1 MQQLKTVAQKTVARS
16 ADTLPAKDR
25 DRLRARRRRWV
36 RVKVDTDEGTYVGS
50 LRLDGPS
57 GGLHELV
64 EDDRSYLALW
74 SATHESSG
82 AVEEFVAIHKS
93 AIRVVV
99 LLGASGQ
106 RGAGDEKE

>member
-1 MQQLKTVAQKTVARS
+1 MQLKTVARRS

-25 DRLRARRRRWV
+25 GRSGARRRRWV
-36 RVKVDTDEGTYVGS
+36 RVKVDTDGGTYVGS
-50 LRLDGPS
+50 VRLDGPA
-57 GGLHELV
+57 GGLRELV
-64 EDDRSYLALW
+64 EADRSYLALW

-99 LLGASGQ
+99 LLGASGP
-106 RGAGDEKE
+106 RGAGGEKE

>member
-1 MQQLKTVAQKTVARS
+1 MQLKTVAPETVARRS

-36 RVKVDTDEGTYVGS
+36 RVRVDTDEGAYVGS
-50 LRLDGPS
+50 LRLDGPT

-93 AIRVVV
+93 AIRLVV
-99 LLGASGQ
+99 LIGASGR
-106 RGAGDEKE
+106 RGAGDEEE

>member
-1 MQQLKTVAQKTVARS
+1 MQMKTTARRS

-25 DRLRARRRRWV
+25 GRSEARRSRWV
-36 RVKVDTDEGTYVGS
+36 RVKVDTDGGTYVGS
-50 LRLDGPS
+50 LRLDGPA
-57 GGLHELV
+57 GGLRELV
-64 EDDRSYLALW
+64 EADRSYLSLW

-99 LLGASGQ
+99 QLGASG
-106 RGAGDEKE
+106 